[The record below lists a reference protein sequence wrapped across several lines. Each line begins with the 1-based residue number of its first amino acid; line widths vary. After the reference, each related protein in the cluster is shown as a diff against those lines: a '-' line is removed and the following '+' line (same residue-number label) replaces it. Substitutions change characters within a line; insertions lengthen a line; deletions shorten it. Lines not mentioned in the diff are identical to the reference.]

1 MKGTKR
7 YSGLRGIPLMPHPGI
22 SSDHRQGG
30 PNSLRLLIADD
41 SEFVRIGLRLILR
54 ERPDWDICEDAANG
68 REAISKVSELSPD
81 IVLLDVA
88 MPVMNG
94 FEAAKEIRL
103 IAPGTKLV
111 FMSVHGVPTTDVL
124 LGADAFISKT
134 VLTDQLLATI
144 ERVVGLSQRLPA

>member
-1 MKGTKR
+1 MG
-7 YSGLRGIPLMPHPGI
+7 RGIPLIPHPGI
-22 SSDHRQGG
+22 RSDPRARR
-30 PNSLRLLIADD
+30 PNSLRLLIAED

-68 REAISKVSELSPD
+68 REAISKVSELAPD
-81 IVLLDVA
+81 VVLLDVA

-111 FMSVHGVPTTDVL
+111 FMSMYGAPTTDVL

-134 VLTDQLLATI
+134 VLTEELLATI
-144 ERVVGLSQRLPA
+144 ERVVGPSQQLPA